1 MSTSASRKWWVL
13 GALSLGLFAVGLDT
27 TILNVALPTLAAELS
42 ASTGQ
47 LQWMVDSYNLA
58 LAAVLL
64 PAGMLG
70 DRFGRKKLLLAAL
83 VLFGAASGACAYAST
98 PEALI
103 VMRVFLGIGS
113 AFLIPLSM
121 SVLPVLFEGAERTK
135 AMMVWATVNML
146 GIPLGP
152 LLGGWLLK
160 HYAWGSVF
168 LINVPLAAA
177 AVIAVTFLM
186 PESRSSVHRR
196 FDLPG
201 LALSSLGLTVMTYGV
216 IRGGEHGWSDPAAW
230 AALAGGAALLLVFVL
245 WQRRISYSLIDLP
258 LFRSASFT
266 WGTVLATL
274 VSFALF
280 GLLFSIPQFLQAV
293 IGADTLGTGLR
304 LLPLILGLLVGA
316 KAAQRLMPGAGAKAV
331 AAAGFAVLAASLAAG
346 AFTTPDT
353 GYAFTAA
360 WMTAAGAGLGLALP
374 TSMDAALGQLTAERS
389 GVGSALIMALRQ
401 VGGSF
406 GVALLGAALNA
417 GYRARLD
424 TSGLPA
430 PAAEAVRQSAAA
442 GVRTAERLSSDTLLA
457 SVRGSFVHGMDVTLW
472 IGAGI
477 AALGMLLTLV
487 FLPRAA
493 AQPACPPPPKPVN

>member
-42 ASTGQ
+42 ATTGQ

-70 DRFGRKKLLLAAL
+70 DRLGRKKLLLAAL
-83 VLFGAASGACAYAST
+83 VLFGAASGACAYAGT
-98 PEALI
+98 PDVLI
-103 VMRVFLGIGS
+103 VMRIFLGIGS

-135 AMMVWATVNML
+135 AMMIWATVNML

-186 PESRSSVHRR
+186 PESRSSVRRR

-201 LALSSLGLTVMTYGV
+201 LALSSLGLTAVIYGV
-216 IRGGEHGWSDPAAW
+216 IRGGEHGWSAPAAW

-258 LFRSASFT
+258 LFRSARFT

-293 IGADTLGTGLR
+293 LGADTLGTGLR
-304 LLPLILGLLVGA
+304 LLPLILGLVVGA
-316 KAAQRLMPGAGAKAV
+316 KTAQRLMPGAGAKAV
-331 AAAGFAVLAASLAAG
+331 AAAGFAVLAASSPPG
-346 AFTTPDT
+346 P
-353 GYAFTAA
+353 
-360 WMTAAGAGLGLALP
+360 
-374 TSMDAALGQLTAERS
+374 SR
-389 GVGSALIMALRQ
+389 R
-401 VGGSF
+401 
-406 GVALLGAALNA
+406 
-417 GYRARLD
+417 R
-424 TSGLPA
+424 LPA
-430 PAAEAVRQSAAA
+430 TPSR
-442 GVRTAERLSSDTLLA
+442 
-457 SVRGSFVHGMDVTLW
+457 
-472 IGAGI
+472 
-477 AALGMLLTLV
+477 
-487 FLPRAA
+487 
-493 AQPACPPPPKPVN
+493 PPG